1 MMRETWSLL
10 SILCLFISVAPFTH
24 AQIAESDNFVQ
35 FKEIQNEFDKIR
47 QLNSSVDSVRE
58 WHRDGL
64 NARIDKRGVVV
75 IRRLNAIAPALLN
88 EFEANSTQAIEL
100 IKLLDSH
107 ALFALQR
114 IATLDKRIAD
124 ERAPLPKFEQNAQA
138 DISRAFIE
146 DLTSISKDYIE
157 SYIRQAQLRD
167 AAGLAFQGMVDKATS
182 RLYILNERLMGQIE
196 LDAMSLDELLARRT
210 EEPLREDLQKAL
222 DLVQTKQ
229 TRNLH
234 RLERVIEI
242 SEMLGIESAE
252 QRSLLIQEQGQVG
265 VEILQRD
272 VFKKL
277 WDGQFTKLSEGI
289 ARNGPDV
296 LFRSLLFSFVVITA
310 WVLSRLVRY
319 PIKAIVNRERFALS
333 FLLRD
338 ALITLSSVT
347 VFILGVVVA
356 LATLGVSLGPIFA
369 GLGVIGILVGLAVQ
383 DSLKNLAA
391 GTMILVHRP
400 YDVDDRV
407 KIAGAEGTVKRMNML
422 ATTIITYD
430 NQMLVVPNAGIW
442 GDTIYNYTANPV
454 RRVDV
459 KVNVSYA
466 EDIDRVHA
474 VLIDVLEQHEHVL
487 PKPEPEVHVVGM
499 EDSAIAFVVK
509 PWVRTEHYWPTLWE
523 LNRIIKLRLDDE
535 GIEIPFP
542 QRVVTLRPNDNQSK
556 ILDTSA
562 ADAKT
567 EI

>member
-1 MMRETWSLL
+1 M
-10 SILCLFISVAPFTH
+10 SVAPLTH
-24 AQIAESDNFVQ
+24 AQTAESDNFVQ